1 MCAPIVSTVIS
12 LNAEKNELLYAI
24 PGGLIG
30 VGLKID
36 PFLTRADRLVGHV
49 MGYPGSLPNIYIEL
63 EIKFYLLMRLVGVR
77 ATGESDRVT
86 EISVGETLMIN
97 VGSTSTGCR
106 VQNTSSRSVSSSTHP
121 FTNLFRTQ
129 SRLF

>member
-1 MCAPIVSTVIS
+1 

-36 PFLTRADRLVGHV
+36 PFLTIADRLVGQV
-49 MGYPGSLPNIYIEL
+49 MGYPGSLPNIFIEL
-63 EIKFYLLMRLVGVR
+63 EIKFYLLMRLVGIR
-77 ATGESDRVT
+77 NTGESDRVT

-106 VQNTSSRSVSSSTHP
+106 VLNTSAKSVNCIQKSHYLTL
-121 FTNLFRTQ
+121 NRTL
-129 SRLF
+129 SK